1 MIRFII
7 RRLLYMIPVLLGV
20 SFIIFTVMSFTPGNP
35 AMMILG
41 EGASETAV
49 AELSREMGLDDPLLV
64 QYARYL
70 KNALSGDLGISY
82 HSREPVL
89 REVASRVPNT
99 LRLTITGVCMS
110 MLIGIPIGMLSAVK
124 QYSLIDNTSLV
135 ISLIFA
141 SMPSFWLGL
150 MLIMFFS
157 LRWNIFPATGLEN
170 WQSLVLP
177 SFALAAAS
185 MASLI
190 RMTRSTMLEVI
201 RQDYIRTAKA
211 KGATER
217 RVIFRHA
224 LRNALLPIVTV
235 VGLNFGRQLGGAIVT
250 ENVFAISGIGM
261 LMITAIRQR
270 DTPVVMAAV
279 LFAALMAGLVNLL
292 VDLFY
297 TFIDPRLKSE
307 FGKK

>member
-1 MIRFII
+1 MLSFII
-7 RRLLYMIPVLLGV
+7 RRLVYMIPVLLGV
-20 SFIIFTVMSFTPGNP
+20 SLIIFTVMSFTPGNP

-41 EGASETAV
+41 ESASEKAI
-49 AELSREMGLDDPLLV
+49 AELSQEMGLNDPLLV
-64 QYARYL
+64 QYGRYI
-70 KNALSGDLGISY
+70 KNALTGDMGISY
-82 HSREPVL
+82 NNRAPVIDEVLSRF
-89 REVASRVPNT
+89 PNT
-99 LRLTITGVCMS
+99 LRLTFAGVCLS
-110 MLIGIPIGMLSAVK
+110 VLLGIPIGILSAVK
-124 QYSLIDNTSLV
+124 QYSFIDNTSLV
-135 ISLIFA
+135 ISLIFT

-150 MLIMFFS
+150 MLILFFS
-157 LRWNIFPATGLEN
+157 LRWDMFPATGLES
-170 WQSLVLP
+170 WKHLVLP

-201 RQDYIRTAKA
+201 RQDYIRTARA
-211 KGATER
+211 KGAAER

-250 ENVFAISGIGM
+250 ENVFAIAGIGT
-261 LMITAIRQR
+261 LMIAGIRQR

-279 LFAALMAGLVNLL
+279 LLAALMAGLVNLL
-292 VDLFY
+292 VDIFY

-307 FGKK
+307 FAKK